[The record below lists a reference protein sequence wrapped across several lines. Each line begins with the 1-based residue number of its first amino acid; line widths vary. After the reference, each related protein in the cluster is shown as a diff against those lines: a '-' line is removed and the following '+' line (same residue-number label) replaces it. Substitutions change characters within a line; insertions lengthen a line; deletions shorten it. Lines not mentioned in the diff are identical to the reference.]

1 MHMECGGKR
10 SATPLWMVF
19 SERERAHNSKTAS
32 RFTCPAPYR
41 HFHFGRFFRTP
52 VPPHPNPLPKER
64 ESHLPAR
71 RKIETLRMVPNWTT
85 ILPLLGERV
94 GVRGNGLNK
103 AVGYSSRV
111 CTFAFPI
118 PKGLRR
124 PAQGC
129 EERATLGSA
138 AAKSVSTSNEVAS
151 LGVIA
156 ATCIVWFRYKL
167 AQLLRS

>member
-1 MHMECGGKR
+1 MAKANLALGEPERKNMECADRACSLHGFSLR
-10 SATPLWMVF
+10 TVF
-19 SERERAHNSKTAS
+19 SHARSPS
-32 RFTCPAPYR
+32 PQ
-41 HFHFGRFFRTP
+41 
-52 VPPHPNPLPKER
+52 PHPNPLPKER

-71 RKIETLRMVPNWTT
+71 RKIETLRMVPNRTT

-118 PKGLRR
+118 PKGLRP